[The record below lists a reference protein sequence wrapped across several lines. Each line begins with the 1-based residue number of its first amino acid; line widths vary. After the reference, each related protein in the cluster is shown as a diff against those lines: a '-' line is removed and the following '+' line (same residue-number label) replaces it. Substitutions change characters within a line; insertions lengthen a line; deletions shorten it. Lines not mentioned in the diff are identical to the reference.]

1 MFSNSFYVYQHIRCD
16 TNEIIYVG
24 KGIGKRAYDF
34 IRRNK
39 LWLDIK
45 SKTDIKVEMLIENIE
60 NEFAILIEKEVISS
74 YLLKNISLVNIKL
87 GGASNKKYYH
97 SEEVKK
103 KMSESHKGKK
113 RPLEVMEKM
122 WVANRGK
129 PKSEQHKLN
138 LAKSHIGKKLSLE
151 HKRKISE
158 SGFARW
164 KKIKEN

>member
-1 MFSNSFYVYQHIRCD
+1 MENCSFYVYQHIRYD

-24 KGIGKRAYDF
+24 KGKGRRAYNF
-34 IRRNK
+34 INRNK

-45 SKTDIKVEMLIENIE
+45 SKTNIKVEILIKDIE
-60 NEFAILIEKEVISS
+60 NEFAILIERDVIES
-74 YLLKNISLVNIKL
+74 YKFKKINLVNINI
-87 GGASNKKYYH
+87 GGAGDKKYSH
-97 SEEVKK
+97 SDEIKK
-103 KMSESHKGKK
+103 KISESHKGKK

-122 WVANRGK
+122 WQASRGK

-151 HKRKISE
+151 HRKKISE
-158 SGFARW
+158 GGFNRW